1 MPLKL
6 DIKKKLSARSDRVK
20 CVDFHPTEPWVLS
33 ALYSG
38 NLFIWDY
45 NTQTLLR
52 QVEVCNLPVRCAKFA
67 TRKQWIITASD
78 DMQVRVFS
86 YNTLEKL
93 HEMEAHTDY
102 IRCIAVHPSMPY
114 IITSSDDMTIKLW
127 DWDKNWSCT
136 QVFEGHAHY
145 VMMCCWNPKDANIFA
160 SCSLDRSIKVW
171 GIVGGNNTAHF
182 TLNGHQRG
190 VNCVDYMPT
199 GEKPYLISGS
209 DDRTVRIWDY
219 QTKQCVQTL
228 SGHTNNI
235 SVALFHPALP
245 IILSG
250 SEDGTVRIW
259 HAATYRLETTLNYL
273 LERVWSVTVMK
284 GSNAAAI
291 GYDEGTVV
299 IKLGSEEPIAS
310 MHSGKVIWAKGN
322 EIQTTNL
329 KLVDD
334 GTSPADGDRLPLS
347 VKDMGTAEIFPQ
359 YIAHHPNGRLFAV
372 CGDGEYV
379 IYTAQ
384 ALRNKSFGS
393 ALEFVWS
400 NTGSYATRDT
410 SGKISV
416 FQDFKESFSFKPPF
430 GVDEIFGGHLIGVRS
445 GDFVCFYDWTQYR
458 VIRRIDVSPKHVIWS
473 EDGSSVVLVCAD
485 SFYILNHD
493 KEAMNAP
500 GSVEDDDGIEAAF
513 DLVNEVTDKV
523 TSGLWVG
530 ECFVYI
536 SNTQRLICLVAGA
549 SETLAHLDRVQYLLG
564 YIGDQSKLYL
574 IDKELNVSTYALHLA
589 LVEYQSAI
597 MRKDMDAAQGF
608 FTQLPETLHNR
619 VARFLEAQG
628 FQEKALE
635 ISKDDEHRFELAM
648 HLGRLHMAADIIV
661 TISSQATPAML
672 PRAKWKTLGDVA
684 MEQGD
689 FALAKRC
696 FNEAKDLSAL
706 FLIQT
711 ACGDAEGL
719 RTTAKMAR
727 DAGAAN
733 VAMLC
738 FMLLGETKE
747 SLDILIKANRLP
759 EAAFFARSYVP
770 SELPAVVQVWRDDLK
785 TVNQAVAD
793 SLANPKD
800 DPDLFPGFQLSLDA
814 EKVFKARSEKAPPAA
829 SAYMQEKEL
838 LEMDVMDQIEK
849 LGPAEFSKAILGG
862 AGLPAPAAPAPTP
875 AAAPA
880 PAPTP
885 APEPAPAPAPVPEPT
900 PAPAPEPEPAVE
912 AAPVAPEPDL
922 LGMEPETA
930 IELEPAGVPEVT
942 PAAAE
947 EPPAPEIAD
956 LLGEELD
963 AGPTSLENM
972 AGDLDDDDLLG

>member
-20 CVDFHPTEPWVLS
+20 CVDFHPQEPWVLS

-67 TRKQWIITASD
+67 ARKQWIITASD
-78 DMQVRVFS
+78 DMQVRVFN

-114 IITSSDDMTIKLW
+114 VITSSDDMTIKLW
-127 DWDKNWSCT
+127 DWDKSWANT

-145 VMMCCWNPKDANIFA
+145 VMMCCWNPKDANNFA

-171 GIVGGNNTAHF
+171 GIGGGNNTAHF

-209 DDRTVRIWDY
+209 DDKTVRIWDY

-310 MHSGKVIWAKGN
+310 MHAGKVIWAKGN

-329 KLVDD
+329 KQVDE
-334 GTSPADGDRLPLS
+334 GSAAGDGDRLALS
-347 VKDMGTAEIFPQ
+347 IKDMGTAEIFPQ
-359 YIAHHPNGRLFAV
+359 YVAHHPNGRLFAV

-400 NTGSYATRDT
+400 NTGAYATRDA

-416 FQDFKESFSFKPPF
+416 FQDFKESFSFKPPY

-445 GDFVCFYDWTQYR
+445 GDFVCFYDWNQYR
-458 VIRRIDVSPKHVIWS
+458 LIRRIDVSPKLAIWS

-485 SFYILNHD
+485 SFYVLNHD
-493 KEAMNAP
+493 KDVINTASAADADE
-500 GSVEDDDGIEAAF
+500 DGIEAAF
-513 DLVNEVTDKV
+513 DLVNEVSDKIY
-523 TSGLWVG
+523 SGTWVG

-536 SNTQRLICLVAGA
+536 SNTQRLTCLVAGA

-564 YIGDQSKLYL
+564 YIPDQSKLYL
-574 IDKELNVSTYALHLA
+574 IDKELNVCTYSLHLA
-589 LVEYQSAI
+589 LVEYQSAV
-597 MRKDMDAAQGF
+597 MRKDMEAAQTF
-608 FTQLPETLHNR
+608 FVQLPEALHNR

-635 ISKDDEHRFELAM
+635 ITKDDEHRFELAM
-648 HLGRLHMAADIIV
+648 HLGKLHMAADIIV
-661 TISSQATPAML
+661 TISSQATQAML

-689 FALAKRC
+689 FALSKRC

-719 RTTAKMAR
+719 RKTASMAR
-727 DAGAAN
+727 DSGAAN
-733 VAMLC
+733 IAMLC
-738 FMLLGETKE
+738 FMLLGQPKDA
-747 SLDILIKANRLP
+747 LDILIKANRLP
-759 EAAFFARSYVP
+759 EASFFARSYIP
-770 SELPAVVQVWRDDLK
+770 SELPSVVQVWRDDLK
-785 TVNQAVAD
+785 VVNQAVAD

-800 DPDLFPGFQLSLDA
+800 DPDLFPGYQLSLDA
-814 EKVFKARSEKAPPAA
+814 EKVFKLKSEAARPPAH
-829 SAYMQEKEL
+829 AYMQEKEL
-838 LEMDVMDQIEK
+838 LEMDVMAQIEK
-849 LGPAEFSKAILGG
+849 LGGAEFQKIVLG
-862 AGLPAPAAPAPTP
+862 AAATKLSSAAVAPAPTP
-875 AAAPA
+875 
-880 PAPTP
+880 T
-885 APEPAPAPAPVPEPT
+885 PVP
-900 PAPAPEPEPAVE
+900 
-912 AAPVAPEPDL
+912 
-922 LGMEPETA
+922 
-930 IELEPAGVPEVT
+930 
-942 PAAAE
+942 
-947 EPPAPEIAD
+947 
-956 LLGEELD
+956 
-963 AGPTSLENM
+963 
-972 AGDLDDDDLLG
+972 